1 MELSEKI
8 KADIEKYADRE
19 GKQSTVLLIENTMDE
34 LDLLLADYLEDTRSK
49 NLKKV
54 KIIFKKYLQN
64 LAVIKAGIPAV
75 QNDGLPTGKNKPNT
89 EDEKML
95 RLMQA
100 RSYCKRVKKALSCI
114 DNNYRVLLVDTY
126 INKCK
131 VEFIA
136 IKLHYSRG
144 TYFNRK
150 DEAVSEF
157 IKYFR

>member
-1 MELSEKI
+1 MELSAKI
-8 KADIEKYADRE
+8 KADIQKYADKQ
-19 GKQSTVLLIENTMDE
+19 GKQNTVLIIKNTMDE
-34 LDLLLADYLEDTRSK
+34 LDLLLSDYLEDTHSK

-54 KIIFKKYLQN
+54 KIIFKRYLQS
-64 LAVIKAGIPAV
+64 LAIIKAGIPAV
-75 QNDGLPTGKNKPNT
+75 QNDGMITGKNKPNT
-89 EDEKML
+89 EDDKML

-100 RSYCKRVKKALSCI
+100 RSYCKKVKKALNCI
-114 DNNYRVLLVDTY
+114 DNDYRVLLVDTY

-131 VEFIA
+131 VEFVA

-150 DEAVSEF
+150 NEAVSEF